1 MDIEEQVNTIE
12 RALGERMINHALVIV
27 RQWVAELG
35 ASIYIGRIEH
45 LEQNYQC
52 IFDYYLSTDD
62 PERENLLD
70 QLTGDTFRLV
80 DEVYADLRVKRGL
93 SPEMHGFNGDNPQ
106 SVMRYFSSC
115 VHLQQ
120 EDFDWL
126 RECFSDPSRSA
137 IALIALT
144 AVGQNLRECFS
155 EDALRCLIEA
165 IDSDNNVIANQA
177 LATSIL
183 LLAHYDVRV
192 DFFPELEDAFANVLG
207 DGEHA
212 FETMCALIRS
222 SKANL
227 RDMLASGEISTE
239 DLPEPLRDLLGM
251 AGDDGNK
258 LGEIVSWMPETENEY
273 MAGIVAILPDTWVY
287 ASIMGD
293 DPMRLHKV
301 QMLYLS
307 IGKMD
312 MLWEQTEEAEQWL
325 VQRLCTDKA
334 TPIDYINYGHCCF
347 LRGDRM
353 MAYENYREAR
363 LRCKSAKSFFA
374 LFRPDR
380 HYLVEHGIP
389 LEQVYLMED
398 QLLRITEG

>member
-137 IALIALT
+137 IALIALA